1 VLAAGFIPCKMKRLY
16 YIILLAVQGA
26 VAQQVLTLQQ
36 CLESGL
42 KNTPDFQL
50 KQLDILSAEIT
61 HRSPALEYL
70 PSVSFNGTHAYNIG
84 SVIDPATNNRVSSRI
99 QSDNFSLNASMNLLD
114 FNIFTTA
121 RRNKIATLK
130 AKRDKE
136 ATEAEYALTLLD
148 NYITVLYTQELL
160 KIQVSQF
167 ENATFNL
174 NRITQEV
181 ELGSRPKSDLYDMQM
196 SYSQEESTILQ
207 TRQLLYNQKLLLLQL
222 MNDTAYS
229 PEDIVLEGIETVT
242 LLEDGGVKEMLEKAL
257 GVAPAVRAA
266 ELNVQVAQK
275 NVAIERNNY
284 LPVLSAFYS
293 YSSFYYLPLNQP
305 GNGGV
310 NPFWTQLNDNKNHY
324 VGLQLS
330 VPIFNGLK
338 TRQKVQLAKT
348 ERQKSEVLLE
358 QEKIKL
364 RQSIEQEAAKKEQNT
379 TLAAKLEEA
388 RGYAEKSF
396 TTTQAKFTSG
406 LVDAITF
413 TASKNQLLTA
423 EYNLLKANMTAAYS
437 GIKLHFLQFNSFE

>member
-1 VLAAGFIPCKMKRLY
+1 MLAAGYIPSKMKRLY
-16 YIILLAVQGA
+16 YIILLAVQA
-26 VAQQVLTLQQ
+26 ATAQQVLTLQQ

-42 KNTPDFQL
+42 KSTPDFQL

-61 HRSPALEYL
+61 HRSPVLEYL
-70 PSVSFNGTHAYNIG
+70 PSVSFNGTHTYNIG

-114 FNIFTTA
+114 FNVFTTA
-121 RRNKIATLK
+121 RRNKIAALK
-130 AKRDKE
+130 TRRDKE

-167 ENATFNL
+167 ENAKFNL
-174 NRITQEV
+174 DRITQEV
-181 ELGSRPKSDLYDMQM
+181 DLGSRPKSDLYDMQV

-207 TRQLLYNQKLLLLQL
+207 TRQLLYNQKLQLLQL

-229 PEDIVLEGIETVT
+229 PDDIVLDGINTT
-242 LLEDGGVKEMLEKAL
+242 ALLEQGGVNEMLEKAL

-266 ELNVQVAQK
+266 ELNIEVAKK

-310 NPFWTQLNDNKNHY
+310 NPFFSQLNDNKNHY
-324 VGLQLS
+324 MGLQLS
-330 VPIFNGLK
+330 IPIFNGLK
-338 TRQKVQLAKT
+338 TSQKVQLAKI
-348 ERQKSEVLLE
+348 EKQKGEVLLE

-364 RQSIEQEAAKKEQNT
+364 RQGIEQEAAKKEQNT
-379 TLAAKLEEA
+379 ILAAMLEES

-396 TTTQAKFTSG
+396 ATTQAKFTSG

-423 EYNLLKANMTAAYS
+423 EYNLLKANITAAYS